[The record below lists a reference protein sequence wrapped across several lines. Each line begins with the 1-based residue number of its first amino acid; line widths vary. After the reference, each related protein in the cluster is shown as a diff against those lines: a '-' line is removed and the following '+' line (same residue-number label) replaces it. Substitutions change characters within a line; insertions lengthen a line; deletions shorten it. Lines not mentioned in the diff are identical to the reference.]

1 MPRTKVVCTLGPATD
16 SAETVRQMIRAG
28 MTVARLNF
36 SHDTQAAHAQRAEMV
51 RRVAREEG
59 RAVAVLQDLQGPKL
73 RVGPIDGGRVALK
86 AGQRFT
92 LTTEDV
98 LGDNQRVTAP
108 YAGLPDDVQPGD
120 RILLDDG
127 QIELR
132 VSKTT
137 KTTVETVVVTD
148 AILSERKGVSLPGV
162 DISLPS
168 LTAKDRD
175 DLAFGVDLRVD
186 YVALSFVR
194 RAQDIVDLRDLMAAM
209 GAEIP
214 IIAKIEKPEAIAS
227 FDEILAV
234 SDGVMVARGDL
245 GVEMPAEEVPIHQ
258 KMIIRKAN
266 DAAKPVITATQMLE
280 SMIHNPRPTR
290 AEASDVANA
299 IFDGTDAVMLS
310 GETAIGRYP
319 VETVRTMA
327 AIAETTERHLPYD
340 EWLSHSV
347 GTHAQSVTE
356 AIGLA
361 VTEIA
366 HDVNAAAIVAS
377 TSSGATARVVAR
389 HRPCTPIIGA
399 THNPQTRCRLALVW
413 GVEPLLIPPTVTSDE
428 MMDVAIETA
437 LTADLVREGDLLV
450 LSAGVP
456 VGVPGRTNMLQV
468 RRVGEH
474 QRPAPVGG

>member
-1 MPRTKVVCTLGPATD
+1 
-16 SAETVRQMIRAG
+16 MIRAG

-36 SHDTQAAHAQRAEMV
+36 SHDSQAAHAQRAQMV
-51 RRVAREEG
+51 RRIASEEG
-59 RAVAVLQDLQGPKL
+59 RVVAMLQDLQGPKL
-73 RVGPIDGGRVALK
+73 RIGPIDGGQVALK
-86 AGQRFT
+86 AGQHFT
-92 LTTEDV
+92 LTTGDV
-98 LGDNQRVTAP
+98 LGDNRRVTAP
-108 YAGLPDDVQPGD
+108 YPALPADVELGG

-132 VSKTT
+132 VTKTT
-137 KTTVETVVVTD
+137 RTTVETEVVND
-148 AILSERKGVSLPGV
+148 ATLYERKGVSLPGV

-168 LTAKDRD
+168 LTIKDRS
-175 DLAFGVDLRVD
+175 DLAFGVEQGVD

-194 RAQDIVDLRDLMAAM
+194 RAQDMVDLRDLMAAM

-214 IIAKIEKPEAIAS
+214 IIAKIEKPEAIAN

-245 GVEMPAEEVPIHQ
+245 GVEMPAEEVPIYQ

-266 DAAKPVITATQMLE
+266 EASKPVITATQMLE
-280 SMIHNPRPTR
+280 SMIHNSRPTR

-319 VETVRTMA
+319 VESVRTMA

-340 EWLSHSV
+340 EWLSHS
-347 GTHAQSVTE
+347 GRSHAQSVTQ

-366 HDVNAAAIVAS
+366 HDVDAAAIIAS
-377 TSSGATARVVAR
+377 TSSGTTARAVAR
-389 HRPCTPIIGA
+389 YRPGMPIVGA

-413 GVEPLLIPPTVTSDE
+413 GVEPLLIPRTVTSDE
-428 MMDVAIETA
+428 MMDAAIETA
-437 LTADLVREGDLLV
+437 LTAGLVREGDLLV

-468 RRVGEH
+468 RRVGE
-474 QRPAPVGG
+474 QERAVPVGEEEAS

>member
-1 MPRTKVVCTLGPATD
+1 MPRTKIVCTLGPATD
-16 SAETVRQMIRAG
+16 DDETVRQMIRAG
-28 MTVARLNF
+28 MAVARLNF
-36 SHDTQAAHAQRAEMV
+36 SHDSQSAHAQRAEVV
-51 RRVAREEG
+51 RRIAGEEG
-59 RAVAVLQDLQGPKL
+59 RVVAVVQDLQGPKL
-73 RVGPIDGGRVALK
+73 RVGPIDGGQVVLK
-86 AGQRFT
+86 AGQHFT

-108 YAGLPDDVQPGD
+108 YAGLPDDVKPGD
-120 RILLDDG
+120 RVLLDDG

-132 VSKTT
+132 VTKTT
-137 KTTVETVVVTD
+137 RTTVETEVVAD
-148 AILSERKGVSLPGV
+148 ATLSERKGVSLPGV

-168 LTAKDRD
+168 LTAKDQE
-175 DLAFGVDLRVD
+175 DLAFGIELRVD

-194 RAQDIVDLRDLMAAM
+194 QAQDIVDLRDLMAAM

-214 IIAKIEKPEAIAS
+214 IIAKVEKPEALAN

-245 GVEMPAEEVPIHQ
+245 GVEMPAEEVPIYQ

-266 DAAKPVITATQMLE
+266 EAAKPVITATQMLE
-280 SMIHNPRPTR
+280 SMIRNPRPTR

-310 GETAIGRYP
+310 GETAVGRYP
-319 VETVRTMA
+319 VETVLTMA

-347 GTHAQSVTE
+347 GIHAESVTQ

-366 HDVNAAAIVAS
+366 HELDAAAIVAS
-377 TSSGATARVVAR
+377 TSSGTTARVVAR
-389 HRPCTPIIGA
+389 YRPCMPIIGA
-399 THNPQTRCRLALVW
+399 THSRRTQCRLSLVW
-413 GVEPLLIPPTVTSDE
+413 GVEPLLIPRTAMSDE

-437 LTADLVREGDLLV
+437 LGAGLVKEGDLLV

-468 RRVGEH
+468 RRVGEQ
-474 QRPAPVGG
+474 QRSVPVGG